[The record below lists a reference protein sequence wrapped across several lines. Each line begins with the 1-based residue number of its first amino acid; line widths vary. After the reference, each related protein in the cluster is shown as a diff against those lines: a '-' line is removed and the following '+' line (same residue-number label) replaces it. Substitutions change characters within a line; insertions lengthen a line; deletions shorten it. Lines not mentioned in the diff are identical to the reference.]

1 MEIDTTTPKRPTI
14 RTYTDTARDYVRAEQ
29 GNAIA
34 AHLLSPAE
42 SNAPHRPT
50 PQTIA
55 ANHALRVRQACHT
68 LRPFAS
74 PDSRN
79 SRAEIAAAIA
89 ELLDALGELETPA
102 EQIARQSAATTN

>member
-14 RTYTDTARDYVRAEQ
+14 RTYIDTAHDYA
-29 GNAIA
+29 NASRGSASA
-34 AHLLSPAE
+34 AQRLNPAE

-68 LRPFAS
+68 LR
-74 PDSRN
+74 
-79 SRAEIAAAIA
+79 EILDNDTPRTTHNAIS

-102 EQIARQSAATTN
+102 ATN